1 MVVEYLFDSS
11 GEWICFKKG
20 KFVYDIEGN
29 WIGWLPWNDL
39 DVVTTD
45 GEYLGTICNKNR
57 IYHFFNKKNKL
68 DYKNLPTPNSRLPT
82 FRYLCHIQ
90 IGQRMT
96 DNGNRTT
103 V

>member
-1 MVVEYLFDSS
+1 MEISS
-11 GEWICFKKG
+11 EENDDDVIKFRHKGTKKV
-20 KFVYDIEGN
+20 KNE
-29 WIGWLPWNDL
+29 
-39 DVVTTD
+39 
-45 GEYLGTICNKNR
+45 ELGIR